1 MPIILWIVF
10 GILVLS
16 TLFTTYLRLLIQK
29 PIKGGSNITW
39 FIAYILANILLN
51 AINFVIVYG
60 GWKLFCY
67 LVNAASK

>member
-10 GILVLS
+10 GILVLA
-16 TLFTTYLRLLIQK
+16 TLYKTYLRLLIQK
-29 PIKGGSNITW
+29 PIKGGSNLYW
-39 FIAYILANILLN
+39 FIVYILANIVLI